1 MQIFVRAKKNHS
13 KEMECYLNQKKV
25 LQDLDTKI
33 GEVQNNLNRIRSGV
47 SPYDSAF
54 SRYLGEE
61 SSKKELEQ
69 LKSDKKRI
77 QYEIS
82 VMNNIVTQLKL
93 SNSETYKYEI
103 VNNIIRECNILC
115 ENGIVLDSLL
125 LPKNEVN
132 FVKDML
138 SKTTLKTEYECI
150 IPKFEVFNNTITIV
164 DFRVLECYS
173 SKDLWRVADLIFS
186 CNDEQ
191 EV

>member
-1 MQIFVRAKKNHS
+1 MQILIKATKKHS
-13 KEMECYLNQKKV
+13 KEMENYLNQEKA
-25 LQDLDTKI
+25 LSDIDSKI
-33 GEVQNNLNRIRSGV
+33 DEVQNNLKRIRSGV
-47 SPYDSAF
+47 SPYDSTF
-54 SRYLGEE
+54 SRYLAED
-61 SSKKELEQ
+61 SAKKEVEQ
-69 LKSDKKRI
+69 LTSDKKRM

-115 ENGIVLDSLL
+115 ENGVVLDSLL
-125 LPKNEVN
+125 LPKKEVD

-138 SKTTLKTEYECI
+138 HKHTQKTEYECI
-150 IPKFEVFNNTITIV
+150 IPKFEVMNNTITIT
-164 DFRVLECYS
+164 DFKVIGCYS
-173 SKDLWRVADLIFS
+173 SKDLWKVADLIFS

>member
-1 MQIFVRAKKNHS
+1 MNIIVKAKKNHS
-13 KEMECYLNQKKV
+13 KEMENYLNQVKT
-25 LQDLDTKI
+25 LNDIDNKI
-33 GEVQNNLNRIRSGV
+33 DEVENNLKRIRSGV
-47 SPYDSAF
+47 AHYDSTF
-54 SRYLGEE
+54 SRYLAED
-61 SSKKELEQ
+61 SAKKELEQ
-69 LKSDKKRI
+69 LRSDKKRM

-115 ENGIVLDSLL
+115 ENGVVLDSLL
-125 LPKNEVN
+125 LTKKEVD

-138 SKTTLKTEYECI
+138 IKHTPKSEYECI
-150 IPKFEVFNNTITIV
+150 IPKFEVMNNTITIT
-164 DFRVLECYS
+164 DFKVIECYS
-173 SKDLWRVADLIFS
+173 SKDLWKIADLIFS